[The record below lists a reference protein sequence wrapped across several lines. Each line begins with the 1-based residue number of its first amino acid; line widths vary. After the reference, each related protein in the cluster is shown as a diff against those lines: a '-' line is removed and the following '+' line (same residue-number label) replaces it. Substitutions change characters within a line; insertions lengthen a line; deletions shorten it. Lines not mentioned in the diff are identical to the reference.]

1 MTRPGKAVDNRV
13 SLLGAGASNSSL
25 LPAPSV
31 AEAQGSGGGDDRMRV
46 VQEQVDGVKSVMQQN
61 VNQMVNNMDKT
72 QHLETTTQE
81 LVRLTRTRTPNP
93 NPNPNLNPSPN
104 PDANPDANTDQADTA
119 KSFHKT
125 AVKARRHFWL
135 QNLKFKAAV
144 GQHGQSAPWA
154 VAQLGSCAF
163 SGHAWWLRLLEPA
176 ASKAAHSPRLT
187 IQVGGALLIGLIII
201 LAASGAFNG
210 GGGDDGDGGGGD
222 GGGNG
227 GDGDGGGGGGDGGG
241 GGGGRRLLFG
251 A

>member
-1 MTRPGKAVDNRV
+1 MWTGRHESAWRGMTRLGKAVDNRV
-13 SLLGAGASNSSL
+13 SLLGAADNNSSL

-46 VQEQVDGVKSVMQQN
+46 VQEQVDGVKGVMQQN
-61 VNQMVNNMDKT
+61 VNQMLENMDRT

-81 LVRLTRTRTPNP
+81 LA
-93 NPNPNLNPSPN
+93 S
-104 PDANPDANTDQADTA
+104 TA

-144 GQHGQSAPWA
+144 G
-154 VAQLGSCAF
+154 
-163 SGHAWWLRLLEPA
+163 
-176 ASKAAHSPRLT
+176 
-187 IQVGGALLIGLIII
+187 GALLIGLIII

-210 GGGDDGDGGGGD
+210 SGGDDGDG
-222 GGGNG
+222 
-227 GDGDGGGGGGDGGG
+227 GGGGGGDGGG
-241 GGGGRRLLFG
+241 GDGRRLLFG

>member
-81 LVRLTRTRTPNP
+81 LVRLTRTRAPNP
-93 NPNPNLNPSPN
+93 NPNRIRTQTRPL
-104 PDANPDANTDQADTA
+104 TRTLTKADTA

-144 GQHGQSAPWA
+144 GQHGQSASF
-154 VAQLGSCAF
+154 LGSAP
-163 SGHAWWLRLLEPA
+163 ARLLRLLGARLVAQA
-176 ASKAAHSPRLT
+176 ARASCLQSRPFPR
-187 IQVGGALLIGLIII
+187 V
-201 LAASGAFNG
+201 
-210 GGGDDGDGGGGD
+210 
-222 GGGNG
+222 
-227 GDGDGGGGGGDGGG
+227 
-241 GGGGRRLLFG
+241 
-251 A
+251 